1 LQNSQEIEYR
11 NCGNPPCALGMMV
24 ALRSPQSS
32 ITPRTVT
39 GGSAMKKKV
48 LTKLRVR
55 HEILRML
62 DEHHRAAVV
71 GGQVNCLP
79 PTNPASSCTPLAP
92 APRGD

>member
-1 LQNSQEIEYR
+1 
-11 NCGNPPCALGMMV
+11 
-24 ALRSPQSS
+24 
-32 ITPRTVT
+32 
-39 GGSAMKKKV
+39 MKKKV